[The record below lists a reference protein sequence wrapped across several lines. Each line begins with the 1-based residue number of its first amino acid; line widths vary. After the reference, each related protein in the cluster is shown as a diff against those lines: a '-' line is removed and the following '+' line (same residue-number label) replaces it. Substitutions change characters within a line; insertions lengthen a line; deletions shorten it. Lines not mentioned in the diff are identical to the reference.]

1 MKKNMKYF
9 LLGLST
15 SLMLPIITN
24 AATMKISGNDSDSN
38 VAKYDL
44 MYTGAEGEDTT
55 LNFEVSTN
63 TNLKPNVIKNE
74 EGGIIGECNKDKGS
88 CFLKLPSNYV
98 AGNEIKI
105 ATIELTNTTT
115 EEISPTITVNM
126 GGTKMTDRSGF
137 KLKPGQTAKPKSN
150 NASLTNLGL
159 SVGNLDK
166 TFDSNIFEYTITGIK
181 DTINSIT
188 INPTCDNCE
197 IKITCPN
204 GTCNVSN
211 TKKVTLQTGANE
223 VNINVT
229 SEDGTNNKTYK
240 LNIYRGEV
248 TTSSAYLQNLKIKDV
263 VLSPTFNSMT
273 NDYSARLTKDLD
285 KVEITTITEDP
296 SAKVEIKGN
305 EKLKDGENTITI
317 TVTSSDGENKQVY
330 TIKLTK
336 EKEDKKTKKTTTVVK
351 KKKNYTWLIILLSVL
366 GLGIIIGAYILI
378 FKKKKNKN
386 NKKDKNDKNNND
398 KNNNDN
404 LKKEQNKE
412 KSELDMLEESKYDV
426 YGQEINEDDLLD
438 DMEESDIKKENTD
451 SLRILEET
459 KRQMKEEPKQDVDE
473 ALDDLMKTKK
483 LELGDL
489 DF

>member
-1 MKKNMKYF
+1 MKKNMKYI

-44 MYTGAEGEDTT
+44 IYTGAEGEDTT

-126 GGTKMTDRSGF
+126 SGTKMTDRSGF
-137 KLKPGQTAKPKSN
+137 KLKPGQTVKPKSN
-150 NASLTNLGL
+150 NASLTNLSL

-166 TFDSNIFEYTITGIK
+166 TFDSNVFEYTVTGIK

-188 INPTCDNCE
+188 LNPTCDNCE
-197 IKITCPN
+197 IIITCPN
-204 GTCNVSN
+204 GTCSVTN

-229 SEDGTNNKTYK
+229 SEDGTSNKTYK
-240 LNIYRGEV
+240 LNIYRGEI

-273 NDYSARLTKDLD
+273 NDYSAKLTKDLD
-285 KVEITTITEDP
+285 KVEITTTTEDP

-305 EKLKDGENTITI
+305 EELKEGENTITI

-330 TIKLTK
+330 TIILTK
-336 EKEDKKTKKTTTVVK
+336 EKEEIETKKTTTTVVK
-351 KKKNYTWLIILLSVL
+351 KKKNYTWLILLLSVL
-366 GLGIIIGAYILI
+366 GLGIIIGTYILI
-378 FKKKKNKN
+378 FKKKKNK
-386 NKKDKNDKNNND
+386 KDKNNKNNND
-398 KNNNDN
+398 NNN

-412 KSELDMLEESKYDV
+412 KSELDMLEERKYD
-426 YGQEINEDDLLD
+426 YSQEINEDDLID